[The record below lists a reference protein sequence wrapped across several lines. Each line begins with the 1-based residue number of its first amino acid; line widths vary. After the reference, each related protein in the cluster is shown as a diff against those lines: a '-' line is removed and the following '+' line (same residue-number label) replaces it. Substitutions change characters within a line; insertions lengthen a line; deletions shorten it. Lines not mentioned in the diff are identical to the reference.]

1 MIKAITS
8 SKTPKDINHNNRIII
23 LLLIIRKKL
32 SRVSIVDRLV
42 KEDESDPQ
50 CSKTPSSLQ
59 AHFIQRHCC
68 GWGALPNKQSISL
81 TIKFQM
87 FRLGTK

>member
-8 SKTPKDINHNNRIII
+8 SSNHNNRKII

-32 SRVSIVDRLV
+32 SRVSMVDRLV

-50 CSKTPSSLQ
+50 C
-59 AHFIQRHCC
+59 
-68 GWGALPNKQSISL
+68 
-81 TIKFQM
+81 
-87 FRLGTK
+87 